1 MEKPVQTVA
10 PPQSPKPLKF
20 GTDKVGTEP
29 ALVVGGTGKL
39 GDRPRRMLLGVF
51 FDVTNPKKVGD

>member
-1 MEKPVQTVA
+1 M
-10 PPQSPKPLKF
+10 KF
-20 GTDKVGTEP
+20 GTGKVGTEP